1 MSSRCEMAKQKY
13 CRKSSFGYCEA
24 EVEDIERCPYLQ
36 AIREIS
42 SLSVENM
49 KLEEKFLD
57 DGK

>member
-1 MSSRCEMAKQKY
+1 MSSRCEMAKRKY

-24 EVEDIERCPYLQ
+24 GDRDVDRCPYLQ
-36 AIREIS
+36 AIEEIS
-42 SLSVENM
+42 RLAIKNM